1 MPKISKFKL
10 LLLAIVLLSAP
21 AAMAAF
27 PLPWQL
33 GFQEAATPV
42 MAGFDHMHNYLL
54 VVITG
59 ICLFVLLLLIIICVR
74 FNEKRN
80 PVPATFTHNTKLE
93 IIWTLLPVI
102 ILVTIA
108 VPSMKTLYFAGK
120 LEQPEMTLKVIGHQ
134 WYWEYQYPDADN
146 MKFDSVIVKDADLKP
161 GQLRLLEVDNRVV
174 VPVNTNIRVLITA
187 ADVIHSWA
195 VPSFGVK
202 KDAVPGRL
210 NETWFRVNKPGTY
223 YGQCSELCG
232 IDHGFMPIVVQAV
245 SKEDYAKW
253 LEEAKKKFASSS
265 SRLQVSG
272 F

>member
-10 LLLAIVLLSAP
+10 LLIVIISFYSVE
-21 AAMAAF
+21 AMAAF

-33 GFQEAATPV
+33 GFQPAASPV
-42 MAGFDHMHNYLL
+42 MENFARLHNFLL
-54 VVITG
+54 VIITS
-59 ICLFVLLLLIIICVR
+59 ISIFVLLLLAIVCIR

-80 PVPATFTHNTKLE
+80 PTPSTVTHNTKLE
-93 IIWTLLPVI
+93 IIWTLIPVI
-102 ILVTIA
+102 ILISIC

-120 LEQPEMTLKVIGHQ
+120 LEQPEMTLKVVGHQ
-134 WYWEYQYPDADN
+134 WYWEYQYPDAGN

-161 GQLRLLEVDNRVV
+161 GQMRLLEVDNRVI
-174 VPVNTNIRVLITA
+174 VPVETNIRVLITA

-210 NETWFRVNKPGTY
+210 NETWFRVNKPGVY

-232 IDHGFMPIVVQAV
+232 VDHGFMPIVVEAV

-253 LEEAKKKFASSS
+253 LEEAKKKFASSGS
-265 SRLQVSG
+265 KFQVSG